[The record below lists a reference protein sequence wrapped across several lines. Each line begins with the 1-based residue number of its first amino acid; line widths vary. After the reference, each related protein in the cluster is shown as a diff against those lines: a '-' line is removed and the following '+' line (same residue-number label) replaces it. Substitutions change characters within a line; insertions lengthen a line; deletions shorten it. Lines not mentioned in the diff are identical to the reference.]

1 MSMKRLAASSA
12 LASFGVSLFAPTLQ
26 AGDGDALLHALSGPG
41 NRLIT
46 LRAGDPQHPISRRAI
61 QGTKQ
66 GELLVALDTRPANG
80 DLVALSDQ
88 STLYVIDPS
97 TATATPIGSASF
109 TPALSGTSFGFDFN
123 PLVDR
128 IRCVSDAEQNLRLHP
143 DTGAVAGVDTPLAYA
158 AGDLHAGMSPDLVG
172 SAYTNP
178 FAGSSVTTLYGI
190 DSAQD
195 ALVTQ
200 GSPNGS
206 PVSPNA
212 GTLFTIGS
220 LGVDAS
226 GSVAFDIS
234 VFGGA
239 FAAIAPTGATVS
251 TLYSIDLASG
261 AATAI
266 GPIPAGT
273 AIRGLAIAAPRKPRA
288 FAVTSSNKLISFPA
302 GQPAKVTVIQS
313 ISGLAIGEDVLAL
326 DFRPATNEL
335 YALASTSRLYRI
347 DTTTAVATL
356 VAAASFNPPLAGL
369 AFGMDFNPTV
379 DRIRVVSDAEQN
391 LRLHP
396 VTGAVAGTDSALA
409 FDPSDSKVGQDPAI
423 VASAYTND
431 FPGSSVTTL
440 YGIDANSDSLV
451 LQGSTNGAPVSPNA
465 GTLFTVGALGVD
477 TGELAGFDISDLGG
491 ALATLTVPGATSTQL
506 HRLNLATGASTLVG
520 TIAGGETIRGF
531 AIEPVQLPRL
541 YALTASGR
549 LISFLAG
556 TPDVLVSNKAI
567 LGLAAGES
575 LVGMDFRPSTGELIA
590 VTNQNRVVEINRVS
604 ARVTT
609 ISTTAFTPALNGTE
623 FGFDFNP
630 VPDRIRLI
638 SDAEQN
644 LRLNPI
650 TGAVAAVDTALA
662 FDAADPN
669 FGVNPEAVA
678 AAYTSAFA
686 GAKKTTLFDLDSSRD
701 ALLRQGSPDGAPIS
715 PNAGT
720 LFTIG
725 SLGLDASAVAGF
737 DISTAGGAFASI
749 TLVNAST
756 SQLHRVNLLT
766 GALTSLGTIG
776 GGEVIRDLAIL
787 PPGLD

>member
-1 MSMKRLAASSA
+1 MSMKRSAASSA
-12 LASFGVSLFAPTLQ
+12 LACLGVSLLTPSLL

-46 LRAGDPQHPISRRAI
+46 LRAGDPQHPVSRRAI

-80 DLVALSDQ
+80 DLIALSDQ
-88 STLYVIDPS
+88 SNLYVIDPL
-97 TATATPIGSASF
+97 TAKATQIGSAAF
-109 TPALSGTSFGFDFN
+109 TPALSGTNFGFDFN

-143 DTGAVAGVDTPLAYA
+143 DTGAVAGVDSPLAFA
-158 AGDLHAGMSPDLVG
+158 TGDIHAGKLPDLVG

-178 FAGSSVTTLYGI
+178 FAGSSVTTLFGI

-195 ALVTQ
+195 VLVTQ

-212 GTLFTIGS
+212 GTLFTVGS
-220 LGVDAS
+220 LGVDVS
-226 GSVAFDIS
+226 GSAAFDIS

-251 TLYSIDLASG
+251 TLYSIDLNSG

-273 AIRGLAIAAPRKPRA
+273 TIRGLAIAAPRKPRA

-302 GQPAKVTVIQS
+302 GQPAKVTAAQAIT
-313 ISGLAIGEDVLAL
+313 GLGIGEDVLAL

-335 YALASTSRLYRI
+335 YALVSTSRLYRI
-347 DTTTAVATL
+347 DTTTAAATQVAST
-356 VAAASFNPPLAGL
+356 SFSPPLAGL

-396 VTGAVAGTDSALA
+396 VTGALAGNDSALA
-409 FDPSDSKVGQDPAI
+409 FDPADSKVGQDPAL

-440 YGIDANSDSLV
+440 YGVDANSDSLV
-451 LQGSTNGAPVSPNA
+451 LQGSLGGAPVSPNA
-465 GTLFTVGALGVD
+465 GALFTVGALGVD
-477 TGELAGFDISDLGG
+477 TSELAGFDISDLGG
-491 ALATLTVPGATSTQL
+491 ALATFTAPGAANSQL
-506 HRLNLATGASTLVG
+506 HRVNLATGAATLVG
-520 TIAGGETIRGF
+520 TIGSGEAIRGF

-556 TPDVLVSNKAI
+556 TPDVLISDKPV
-567 LGLAAGES
+567 LGLASGES

-609 ISTTAFTPALNGTE
+609 ISTMAFSPALNGAE
-623 FGFDFNP
+623 FGLDFNP

-650 TGAVAAVDTALA
+650 TGAVATVDSALA
-662 FDAADPN
+662 FDASDPN
-669 FGVNPEAVA
+669 FGLNPEAVA
-678 AAYTSAFA
+678 AAYTNDFA
-686 GAKKTTLFDLDSSRD
+686 GSKKTTLFDLDSGRD

-725 SLGLDASAVAGF
+725 ALGLDVSAVAGF
-737 DISTAGGAFASI
+737 DISAAGGAFASI
-749 TLVNAST
+749 TLPNAAN